1 MKNIKKTLVTGLLIS
16 ITLLGCSKLNREN
29 YDKIKV
35 GMDYKEVISIIGEP
49 DKCDSALVA
58 KNCIWG
64 DESKNIT
71 IKFISDKAVLP
82 TMKGL

>member
-1 MKNIKKTLVTGLLIS
+1 MKNIISFLIIGLFIS
-16 ITLLGCSKLNREN
+16 TALLGCSKVKRDN

-35 GMDYKEVISIIGEP
+35 GMAYQEVISVIGEP

-64 DESKNIT
+64 DENKNIT
-71 IKFISDKAVLP
+71 IKFIANKVVFPS
-82 TMKGL
+82 MKGL